1 MKQTAVEWFTQELDK
16 RHCVILNYPEYQ
28 KLIEQ
33 AKAMEKEQIESLLEK
48 AIQERDYY
56 YDLWKKAN
64 AYIVKK

>member
-1 MKQTAVEWFTQELDK
+1 MKQTAVEWLVNELDLSNDTFTMK
-16 RHCVILNYPEYQ
+16 IIN
-28 KLIEQ
+28 Q

-64 AYIVKK
+64 AYIVKN